1 MPTPERVRGVRRG
14 CGHNVTVDVSADE
27 VRGRID
33 LLADLMQEFGL
44 VEATLSGSDW
54 HIRFAK
60 ARRPAVPEE
69 GDSFAIH
76 EDLPE
81 LAPAAAST
89 APDVPSG
96 FPISSPMQGIFY
108 LTASPGSP
116 PFVKEGDDVA
126 AGQVV
131 GLIEAMKIFN
141 EITAPIPGRVTKI
154 VKKGGDLIQPGEPL
168 LYIG

>member
-1 MPTPERVRGVRRG
+1 
-14 CGHNVTVDVSADE
+14 
-27 VRGRID
+27 
-33 LLADLMQEFGL
+33 MQEFGL
-44 VEATLSGSDW
+44 VEAALSGSDW

-60 ARRPAVPEE
+60 GQRRVPGSDGPEE
-69 GDSFAIH
+69 VPYADDAAEVAPVAFA
-76 EDLPE
+76 
-81 LAPAAAST
+81 AV
-89 APDVPSG
+89 PDVPPG

-131 GLIEAMKIFN
+131 GLIEAMKVFN

-154 VKKGGDLIQPGEPL
+154 MKKGGDLIQPGEPL